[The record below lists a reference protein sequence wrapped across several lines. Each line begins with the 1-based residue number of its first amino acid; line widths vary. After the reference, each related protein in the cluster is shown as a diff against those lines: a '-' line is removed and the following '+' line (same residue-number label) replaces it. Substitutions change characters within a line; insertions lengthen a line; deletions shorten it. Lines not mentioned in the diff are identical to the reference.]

1 MILNYFLV
9 ALRSLKKN
17 LLHSTINITGLG
29 IGIAAVVMIFSYV
42 RFELSFDKHFKEYER
57 MYRISLSFPDGEL
70 ERSIATNYPVVHR
83 TFPAQFPEIE
93 RSTRLFNAQF
103 SGSKNYIQIDK
114 KVFPNQKVFYGDS
127 TFFDVFQFKLISGNP
142 STALSGADKVV
153 ITEEVALRY
162 FGTMDC
168 VGKIINLNDTKD
180 FMISGV
186 MEDIPLNTHF
196 HFDVL
201 VTMENHPFEK
211 LAEWNG
217 LVFAT
222 YFLLKEDVDLDAFSS
237 KIGDYVVKVIGEG
250 DPEQDKALHKLMTIT
265 PLSDIHLYSHREME
279 LEANGDAK
287 YVILF
292 TSIAIFILLIAC
304 INYINL
310 ATSHSMERAR
320 EVGLRKIFGAYRS
333 NLIYQFLGESL
344 MVSLIAFLMA
354 LGIIEL
360 FRPYFNG
367 LVNMKLSYSFFFTER
382 TWLYYILFLLG
393 ITLISGFYP
402 AIFLSRFMPEQV
414 LKGKFSR
421 SLSATRFK
429 KTLVVF
435 QFYISV
441 FLIIGSLVVYNQLE
455 YMLSKNLGIEEDHIV
470 AIPFY
475 NSSMV
480 QQSETI
486 KEKMKEHHAIV
497 NGTAVSQLPINIDFT
512 EGVSNNMTYSDEDVE
527 LFFLHA
533 DKDFF
538 MTMGLGIKEGNSFTR
553 EYSKENSEYIVNNAG
568 MHALGENP
576 ESLSSRNIR
585 LKHGGITLGPIIG
598 LIDDF
603 NFASLHDQ
611 VGPLVISQNPSWY
624 SYLLFKL
631 QPGDPTET
639 LAYMKNTLRE
649 IVPGMPFE
657 YQFLDQEFDNIYKS
671 EIKLSRIVSVFTV
684 LAIFIACIGLFGLSA
699 YDTMQRT
706 KEIGVRKVMGSS
718 TIQVVS
724 LFLKENL
731 RLIIISL
738 VIAIPSSYWIMNIW
752 LQDFAYRIQIGLSV
766 IFIAM
771 IFVMGVTLLTVTY
784 HAVRAAF
791 INPSETLRYE

>member
-1 MILNYFLV
+1 MISNYFLV

-17 LLHSTINITGLG
+17 LLHSSINIFGLG
-29 IGIAAVVMIFSYV
+29 IGIAAVIMIFSYV
-42 RFELSFDKHFKEYER
+42 RFELGYDKHFQNYER
-57 MYRISLSFPDGEL
+57 IYRISLTFPDGEL
-70 ERSIATNYPVVHR
+70 ERQIATNYPIVHR
-83 TFPAQFPEIE
+83 TFPSQFPEIE
-93 RSTRLFNAQF
+93 KSTRLFNAQF
-103 SGSKNYIQIDK
+103 SGGKNYARIDK
-114 KVFPNQKVFYGDS
+114 EIFPDQKIFYGDS
-127 TFFDVFQFKLISGNP
+127 TFFDVFQFNLLSGNP
-142 STALSGADKVV
+142 SKALSGADKVV

-162 FGTMDC
+162 FGTSDC
-168 VGKIINLNDTKD
+168 IGKIINLNDTKD
-180 FMISGV
+180 FMISAV
-186 MEDIPLNTHF
+186 MEDIPINTHF
-196 HFDVL
+196 HFDIL

-211 LAEWNG
+211 RAEWNG

-222 YFLLKEDVDLDAFSS
+222 YFLLRDGTDPYQFSS
-237 KIGDYVVKVIGEG
+237 KIGDYLVKVRGEG
-250 DPEQDKALHKLMTIT
+250 DPEQEKALRNLMTLI
-265 PLSDIHLYSHREME
+265 PVKDIHLNSHREME
-279 LEANGDAK
+279 LGTNGNAK

-292 TSIAIFILLIAC
+292 TSIALFILLIAC

-333 NLIYQFLGESL
+333 NLIYQFLGESM
-344 MVSLIAFLMA
+344 MVSFIAFVLA
-354 LGIIEL
+354 LGIIVL

-367 LVNMKLSYSFFFTER
+367 LVNMNLSYGFFFAER
-382 TWLYYILFLLG
+382 TWLYYILFLIG
-393 ITLISGFYP
+393 ISLLSGFYP

-435 QFYISV
+435 QFYISI
-441 FLIIGSLVVYNQLE
+441 FLIVGSLVVYNQLE
-455 YMLSKNLGIEEDHIV
+455 YMLSKNLGIEKEHIV

-475 NSSMV
+475 NSAMI

-486 KEKMKEHHAIV
+486 KEKMREHHSII
-497 NGTAVSQLPINIDFT
+497 NGTAVSQLPISIDFN
-512 EGVSNNMTYSDEDVE
+512 EGVSNNMSWSDEDVE

-538 MTMGLGIKEGNSFTR
+538 ITMGLEIEEGKFFTR
-553 EYSKENSEYIVNNAG
+553 EYSKEYSEYIVNKAG
-568 MHALGENP
+568 MHALGEDP
-576 ESLSSRNIR
+576 ESLLSRNIR
-585 LKHGGITLGPIIG
+585 VKHGGITLGPIVG
-598 LIDDF
+598 LINDF
-603 NFASLHDQ
+603 NFTSLHDQ
-611 VGPLVISQNPSWY
+611 IGPLVISQNPSYY
-624 SYLLFKL
+624 SYLLFKI

-639 LAYMKNTLRE
+639 LAYMKNILKDL
-649 IVPGMPFE
+649 IPGIPFE
-657 YQFLDQEFDNIYKS
+657 YQFLDQEFDNLYKS

-684 LAIFIACIGLFGLSA
+684 LAVFIACIGLFGLSA

-718 TIQVVS
+718 TAQVVS
-724 LFLKENL
+724 LFLKENI

-738 VIAIPSSYWIMNIW
+738 VIAIPSSYWVMNIW
-752 LQDFAYRIQIGLSV
+752 LQDFAYRINIGFSIILM
-766 IFIAM
+766 AM
-771 IFVMGVTLLTVTY
+771 IFVLGITLLTVTY

>member
-1 MILNYFLV
+1 MITNYFLI
-9 ALRSLKKN
+9 AFRSLKKN
-17 LLHSTINITGLG
+17 LLHSSINITGLS

-42 RFELSFDKHFKEYER
+42 RFELSFDKHFQDYDR
-57 MYRISLSFPDGEL
+57 IHRISLSFPNGEL

-83 TFPAQFPEIE
+83 TFPSQFPEIE
-93 RSTRLFNAQF
+93 KSTRLFNAQF
-103 SGSKNYIQIDK
+103 SGNKNYVRIDDE
-114 KVFPNQKVFYGDS
+114 VFPDQKIFYGDS

-142 STALSGADKVV
+142 SGALSGADKVV
-153 ITEEVALRY
+153 ITEEIAVRY
-162 FGTMDC
+162 FGTVDC
-168 VGKIINLNDTKD
+168 VGKIINLNDIKD
-180 FMISGV
+180 FMISAV

-211 LAEWNG
+211 RAEWNG

-222 YFLLKEDVDLDAFSS
+222 YFLLQDHVDLNEFSS
-237 KIGDYVVKVIGEG
+237 KIGEYLVKIRGEG
-250 DPEQDKALHKLMTIT
+250 DPEQEDALRKLM
-265 PLSDIHLYSHREME
+265 PLIPISDIHLNSHREME
-279 LEANGDAK
+279 LEANGNAK

-292 TSIAIFILLIAC
+292 TSIAVFILLIAC

-333 NLIYQFLGESL
+333 NLINQFLGESL
-344 MVSLIAFLMA
+344 MVSLIAFVMA

-360 FRPYFNG
+360 FRPYFNS
-367 LVNMKLSYSFFFTER
+367 LVNMNLSYGFFFADQI
-382 TWLYYILFLLG
+382 WLYYVLFLLG
-393 ITLISGFYP
+393 ISLFSGLYP

-414 LKGKFSR
+414 LKGRFSR

-429 KTLVVF
+429 KILVVF
-435 QFYISV
+435 QFFISI

-455 YMLSKNLGIEEDHIV
+455 YMLSKNLGIDKEHIV

-475 NSSMV
+475 NTAMI
-480 QQSETI
+480 QQSESI
-486 KEKMKEHHAIV
+486 KEKMREHHSII
-497 NGTAVSQLPINIDFT
+497 NGTAVSQLPISIDFT

-527 LFFLHA
+527 MFFLHA

-538 MTMGLGIKEGNSFTR
+538 ATMGIELAAGDLFKR
-553 EYSKENSEYIVNNAG
+553 EYSKENSEYIVNRAG
-568 MHALGENP
+568 MHALDENP
-576 ESLSSRNIR
+576 ESLFNRNIR
-585 LKHGGITLGPIIG
+585 VKHGGITLGPIIG
-598 LIDDF
+598 LVDNF

-611 VGPLVISQNPSWY
+611 IGPLVISQNPSWY
-624 SYLLFKL
+624 SYLLFKI

-639 LAYMKNTLRE
+639 LAFMKNTLQD

-657 YQFLDQEFDNIYKS
+657 YQFLDQEFDNLYKS

-706 KEIGVRKVMGSS
+706 KEIGVRKVLGSS
-718 TIQVVS
+718 ALQIVV
-724 LFLKENL
+724 LFLKENIK
-731 RLIIISL
+731 LITIAML
-738 VIAIPSSYWIMNIW
+738 IAIPSSYLIMGRW
-752 LQDFAYRIQIGLSV
+752 LQDFAYRIDIGISIIVIAVLSV
-766 IFIAM
+766 I
-771 IFVMGVTLLTVTY
+771 GVTLLTVTY
-784 HAVRAAF
+784 HAIRTAF